1 MGQKTK
7 RDVTA
12 QIWNGPYLGKYAF
25 PREKKGTT
33 GISEVDLVDLG
44 HLEQNL
50 FLRSVPYSPHRLN
63 SARFTVAA
71 SSLCVCAGDTDC

>member
-33 GISEVDLVDLG
+33 GISKVDLVDLG

-50 FLRSVPYSPHRLN
+50 FLRSVPYSETRLI
-63 SARFTVAA
+63 
-71 SSLCVCAGDTDC
+71 